1 MSFMLQRR
9 QVPPGQVVGEVV
21 NRDVQRVRQAVE
33 RSFARCGK
41 AQTVVDFLNCI
52 DGLSQPVKDVA
63 RAVVIAALRDMGMQ
77 YATWEALRADARNI
91 PYKVLVNALGVPQIS
106 VSGAQTSTSASRQ
119 GGVLYA

>member
-1 MSFMLQRR
+1 MSFILQRR
-9 QVPPGQVVGEVV
+9 QVSPGQVVGNVL

-41 AQTVVDFLNCI
+41 AQTVADFISCI
-52 DGLSQPVKDVA
+52 DDLSQPVRDVA

-77 YATWEALRADARNI
+77 YSTWEALRADARNI
-91 PYKVLVNALGVPQIS
+91 PYKVLVNALGVPQTS
-106 VSGAQTSTSASRQ
+106 VTSAPASRQ